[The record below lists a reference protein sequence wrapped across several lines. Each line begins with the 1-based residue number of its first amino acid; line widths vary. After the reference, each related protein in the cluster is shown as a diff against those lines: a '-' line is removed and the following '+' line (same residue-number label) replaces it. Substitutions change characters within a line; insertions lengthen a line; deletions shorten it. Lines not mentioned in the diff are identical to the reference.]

1 MCGIAL
7 HFSLNGPASPLDL
20 ALIRHRGPDSS
31 GGWTSPNGQCW
42 LGSTRLAIIDLSPS
56 GEQPMTDSATGNVIV
71 ANGEIYNHRALRAQL
86 GPNVSWKGT
95 SDTETLLQ
103 GYARWGHEVLDRLK
117 GMFAFAIY
125 DAAREEL
132 FLARDRLGIKPLYYT
147 SDASGLR
154 AASEGR
160 MLVGPGMSGITAQSI
175 SGYLQ
180 WGACPE
186 RNLLYPGLRSLP
198 AGHAMTITRQGQIK
212 TWRFWPARKAFVSS
226 TDTVLRQVRDLIDRA
241 VDEHLLS
248 DVPVASFL
256 SGGIDSSIVTAV
268 AAQKLEKKLQTFSV
282 GFDLAEFDETAIAQ
296 EIAERY
302 RTDHHRIQ
310 LSEEEVIHSVTEAVE
325 KLDLPSVDAINTYIV
340 SRAVAA
346 HGVKV
351 ALSGLGGDELFGGY
365 PSFRDVPRLKLIA
378 GLPRPVRSILGNF
391 ARLGD
396 RLADLPA
403 RAGAGELARWRR
415 RFFTDDMIRA
425 AGLPAAPA
433 PFECPV
439 ELPDDYARV
448 SWAELTGYMRR
459 MLLRDADQMSMA
471 VSLELRVPFLDHE
484 LVEYVLGLPEA
495 AKKRYPG
502 PKGLLVEA
510 CRDLLPPAV
519 YRRPKAG
526 FVLPMKAWMLGPL
539 ASFVE
544 EGLRETVSRR
554 LLPESFVNE
563 ISGAFQR
570 GRLHWTRAWSI
581 VVLGHFAKRSELSR
595 APDEDSP
602 IHSLS

>member
-1 MCGIAL
+1 MCGIAF
-7 HFSLNGPASPLDL
+7 HFSLNGPATPLDL

-31 GGWTSPNGQCW
+31 GDWASSDGRCW
-42 LGSTRLAIIDLSPS
+42 LGSTRLAILDLSPS
-56 GEQPMTDSATGNVIV
+56 GAQPMTDPATGNVIV

-86 GPNVSWKGT
+86 GPDVGWRGT
-95 SDTETLLQ
+95 SDTETLLE
-103 GYARWGHEVLDRLK
+103 GYARWGHEVLDHLK

-147 SDASGLR
+147 LDANGLR
-154 AASEGR
+154 GASEGR
-160 MLVGPGMSGITAQSI
+160 MLVAAGTSGITPQSI

-186 RNLLYPGLRSLP
+186 RNLLYPGLRALP

-212 TWRFWPARKAFVSS
+212 TWRFWPSGKAFVSS
-226 TDTVLRQVRDLIDRA
+226 TDNLLRQVRNLIERA
-241 VDEHLLS
+241 VNEHLLS

-256 SGGIDSSIVTAV
+256 SGGIDSSIVTAL
-268 AAQKLEKKLQTFSV
+268 AAQKLEKKLQTFAV
-282 GFDLAEFDETAIAQ
+282 GFDVAEFDETAIAQ

-378 GLPRPVRSILGNF
+378 GWPRPLRSILGKV
-391 ARLGD
+391 AGLGD

-403 RAGAGELARWRR
+403 KASAGELARWRR
-415 RFFTDDMIRA
+415 RFFTDDMIQR

-526 FVLPMKAWMLGPL
+526 FVLPMKVWMLGPL
-539 ASFVE
+539 ASFVA
-544 EGLRETVSRR
+544 EGLRETVSRG
-554 LLPESFVNE
+554 LLPQLFVNE

-570 GRLHWTRAWSI
+570 DRLHWTRVWSI
-581 VVLGHFAKRSELSR
+581 VVLGHFAKRFQLSR
-595 APDEDSP
+595 APDEDTP